1 MPTVAPRAIRYTIS
15 SRLIAQGIAILKMKY
30 PIKLLR

>member
-1 MPTVAPRAIRYTIS
+1 MPTVAPRATRYPIS
-15 SRLIAQGIAILKMKY
+15 SRPIAQGIAMFKMKY